1 LGARIYC
8 NGEEMTGG
16 QTAPVKAAWRSL
28 ASNKQVTG
36 SLGKIGVNN
45 SLFEAFEAGWLL
57 F

>member
-1 LGARIYC
+1 
-8 NGEEMTGG
+8 MTGG
-16 QTAPVKAAWRSL
+16 QTAPVQAAWRLL
-28 ASNKQVTG
+28 ASSKQFKG